1 MPILEYVCK
10 TCAQQFETIVQG
22 SRIPE
27 CPTCKSRELE
37 RRLSVFAVGG
47 RGAELAARE
56 PVVPCAKYRIH
67 REWTGAV
74 QTCLIV

>member
-10 TCAQQFETIVQG
+10 ECAHEFETIVQG
-22 SRIPE
+22 ARVAE

-47 RGAELAARE
+47 RSADLAARA
-56 PVVPCAKYRIH
+56 PVGPCGSCGDPRGP
-67 REWTGAV
+67 GA
-74 QTCLIV
+74 CALN

>member
-10 TCAQQFETIVQG
+10 ECMHQFETIVQG

-27 CPTCKSRELE
+27 CPTCKSKELE

-47 RGAELAARE
+47 RSVDLAARA
-56 PVVPCAKYRIH
+56 PVGPC
-67 REWTGAV
+67 GA
-74 QTCLIV
+74 CGDPRGPGACAMN